1 MKGPKGHWV
10 TLSQPS
16 NMLFKS
22 HWAMGRW
29 LICLYIVFQL
39 HTVPLRNSHPS
50 PIPSPPPPP
59 IVCIKEGGAQ
69 PLKLEQYIRTAY
81 EAVSLCYMTCNL
93 LLSSLWVLKAL
104 DEACMLH
111 QLSNKDLD
119 ASKMVIFRERKQEAP
134 AASADTLATFPW
146 LCNRQA
152 EMIRVSARKTGKGTE
167 LELRLA
173 QQEVG
178 LHSWLESWLG
188 SRLA

>member
-22 HWAMGRW
+22 HWAMGRC

-50 PIPSPPPPP
+50 PIPSPLPPP

-119 ASKMVIFRERKQEAP
+119 ASKMVIFREKNKKLQPRLQ
-134 AASADTLATFPW
+134 THWLHFPGYVIDK
-146 LCNRQA
+146 L
-152 EMIRVSARKTGKGTE
+152 K
-167 LELRLA
+167 
-173 QQEVG
+173 
-178 LHSWLESWLG
+178 WLG
-188 SRLA
+188 CQLEKLARELSLNWDWHSRK